1 MGFFFLLC
9 VCPTHVRSQVFSG
22 LVLRLCGSEV
32 ILQEGLKVLKSVPFI
47 GLPPPALQH
56 QFMKRGRAAWSAGH
70 PVAPLHLLQHFTVV
84 HAYRGR
90 GGRQGCQY
98 RSEAANVIKNKK
110 HMKYAI
116 DNRCKIKRK

>member
-1 MGFFFLLC
+1 MFYDMLIGVSACTYPKSISFSLTFFFFFFLTYLVYGFFLSFLLY
-9 VCPTHVRSQVFSG
+9 VCPTLVRSQVFSG
-22 LVLRLCGSEV
+22 LVLRLRGSEV

-84 HAYRGR
+84 HA
-90 GGRQGCQY
+90 
-98 RSEAANVIKNKK
+98 
-110 HMKYAI
+110 
-116 DNRCKIKRK
+116 